1 MVPETV
7 STVSNDNFTKKM
19 FWNVLKLFLKY
30 QNLNSKND
38 MGYWAWGWSGS
49 QSCSPFGF
57 QQGCL
62 SNVETHS
69 TALSILVKRW
79 IFAGNQWKYCIMPS
93 SCNYIKSAGFIKPAH
108 IPKMY
113 SRSHVSWNIQ
123 STYLT
128 TYGMLQR
135 TSRRWNGLKPW
146 IMNQRPQIV
155 YYNSL
160 DDTWYDND
168 DTMIIDR

>member
-123 STYLT
+123 HTTKGITLT
-128 TYGMLQR
+128 PLRAYA
-135 TSRRWNGLKPW
+135 
-146 IMNQRPQIV
+146 V
-155 YYNSL
+155 
-160 DDTWYDND
+160 TWYNPH
-168 DTMIIDR
+168 T